1 VITCDPADKPLTL
14 NVSTP
19 EEITLA
25 VPRRVAPSKK
35 LTVPREFPVG
45 AGETVAVKTTDC
57 PAVAGFGLAPRV
69 VVVDAG
75 LTAEITAV
83 TGEEVEVAK
92 AVFPE

>member
-1 VITCDPADKPLTL
+1 M
-14 NVSTP
+14 P
-19 EEITLA
+19 EEITLV

-35 LTVPREFPVG
+35 LTVPRGFPVG
-45 AGETVAVKTTDC
+45 VGETVAVNTTDC
-57 PAVAGFGLAPRV
+57 PVVAGLGLAPRV

-75 LTAEITAV
+75 PTAEITAV